1 MLLSALNDSV
11 RVIKENL
18 HSKHST
24 DHNHR
29 SNILDIFF
37 FALLEN
43 VRLGVI
49 GLRST
54 SGLCL
59 GFEKYALSMNEIIQ
73 PLRI

>member
-1 MLLSALNDSV
+1 MNEKS
-11 RVIKENL
+11 IC
-18 HSKHST
+18 KHST

-37 FALLEN
+37 LALLEN

-49 GLRST
+49 GLRSS
-54 SGLCL
+54 SGLNL

-73 PLRI
+73 PLRIWNR

>member
-1 MLLSALNDSV
+1 MN
-11 RVIKENL
+11 ENSHL
-18 HSKHST
+18 KHSI
-24 DHNHR
+24 DHNHS

-49 GLRST
+49 GFRSS
-54 SGLCL
+54 SGLNL

-73 PLRI
+73 PLRIWNRYG